1 MSTSPIV
8 FRWERHSKDENKE
21 AVGDVQS
28 VRTSTAITD
37 VNIKKV
43 KELLK
48 KGGPG
53 KRSRYSDSL
62 QAGRSGDQIPVGRD
76 FPHPSRLAL
85 GPTQPPIQ

>member
-1 MSTSPIV
+1 MSSRPTV
-8 FRWERHSKDENKE
+8 FRWERHIKDGNKE

-43 KELLK
+43 REPLK

-53 KRSRYSDSL
+53 KSS
-62 QAGRSGDQIPVGRD
+62 
-76 FPHPSRLAL
+76 
-85 GPTQPPIQ
+85 